1 MRPIRE
7 EHKAVWRRA
16 ISKTHAYLN
25 DEEWTP
31 AMADGAAPL
40 TEEEGK
46 RLKIKLRGRPP
57 ADDRKQ
63 AVSIRLDGD
72 VVEHFKKAGPGWQS
86 RINAALRKQ
95 AKLGRK

>member
-1 MRPIRE
+1 MRPISE

-16 ISKTHAYLN
+16 ISKTRAYLN
-25 DEEWTP
+25 DEEWTS

-40 TEEEGK
+40 TAAEGE

-57 ADDRKQ
+57 ADDPKQ

-72 VVEHFKKAGPGWQS
+72 VIAHFKKGGPGWQS

-95 AKLGRK
+95 AKLKGK